1 MKPNIKYDELLNTV
15 TDQFDVTPEQILKG
29 RTKRIVEARHVLWHG
44 LNQVG
49 WSAGEI
55 AERTGHSRYSVYAAL
70 KDPYAGAKA
79 RAFVAYLEME
89 HA

>member
-1 MKPNIKYDELLNTV
+1 M
-15 TDQFDVTPEQILKG
+15 
-29 RTKRIVEARHVLWHG
+29 
-44 LNQVG
+44 NQVG

-55 AERTGHSRYSVYAAL
+55 AERTGRSRYSVYAAL

-79 RAFVAYLEME
+79 RAFVRYLEIE